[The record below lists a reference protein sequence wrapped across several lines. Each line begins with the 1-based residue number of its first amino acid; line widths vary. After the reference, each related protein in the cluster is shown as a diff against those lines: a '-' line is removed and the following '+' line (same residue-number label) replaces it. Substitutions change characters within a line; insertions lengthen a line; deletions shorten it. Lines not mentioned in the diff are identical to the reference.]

1 MKTSVSEFTFG
12 FMGLGLMGGSL
23 ARGIRKYVLSQG
35 NSSGKILACD
45 INKTSLEDALLD
57 GVIDRGF
64 SYSDVSQMI
73 PECDL
78 IFVCLYP
85 KATAFFL
92 LEYEQ
97 LFSPHSIITD
107 IAGVKNPLITKI
119 SNTWKRTDVVFVPGH
134 PMAGSEREGF
144 AHASSEIFKG
154 RNYLFLP
161 PIGGREK
168 IEMEGCHFLS
178 QWATKILKEIALSIG
193 FSRLIDTTA
202 KVHDH
207 KIAFTS
213 QLCHIIASALVDSA
227 EDTEITAFGG
237 GSFEDLTRIAMIN
250 APLWTELFLEDREEL
265 LSHISSFEKSM
276 AIIRKALEEKDEVLL
291 ENILA
296 KVREKRI
303 SMAKPKNL

>member
-12 FMGLGLMGGSL
+12 FIGLGLMGGSL
-23 ARGIRKYVLSQG
+23 ARAIRKYVLNQG
-35 NSSGKILACD
+35 ASSGKILACD
-45 INKTSLEDALLD
+45 IHKASLEDALLD
-57 GVIDRGF
+57 GVIDKGF

-73 PECDL
+73 PECDI

-85 KATAFFL
+85 KATLSFL
-92 LEYEQ
+92 LEHEQ

-107 IAGVKNPLITKI
+107 IAGVKSPLIAKL
-119 SNTWKRTDVVFVPGH
+119 SNTWKREDVVFLPAH

-161 PIGGREK
+161 PIGGSEK
-168 IEMEGCHFLS
+168 IEMQGCHLLS
-178 QWATKILKEIALSIG
+178 QWAIKSLKEIALSIG

-265 LSHISSFEKSM
+265 LFHITSFEKSM
-276 AIIRKALEEKDEVLL
+276 AMLRKTLEEKDDAGL
-291 ENILA
+291 EKILA
-296 KVREKRI
+296 NVREKRI
-303 SMAKPKNL
+303 FMAKLKNL